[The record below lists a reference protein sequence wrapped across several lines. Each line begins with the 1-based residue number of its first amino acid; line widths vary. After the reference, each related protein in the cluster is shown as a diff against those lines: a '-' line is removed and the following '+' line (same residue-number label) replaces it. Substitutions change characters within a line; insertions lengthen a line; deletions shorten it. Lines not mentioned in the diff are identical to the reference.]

1 MERLNFETL
10 FRIVRWD
17 YNRCF
22 KDESLDKDL
31 FMEKYGKVMGEHYY
45 NKFVHEFNGNILKM
59 IGYFRGSEKE
69 GQVFCDMITE
79 CIEKYEQRGLYSNGT
94 YMKIEYIQKCKC
106 GAVTIR
112 FDNSASNSMFWETF
126 EKLDLDTGDAT
137 WLHQSYCCDHCINH
151 WGIGLCGC
159 GSGQKVGKCEC
170 GSQKAHDIL
179 GVKYDSFGVILKNFG

>member
-1 MERLNFETL
+1 MEAKIKIAVLCFDVSDIGIITVNNRLMETLKQNIDLPEKEKLRRLMERLNFETL

-31 FMEKYGKVMGEHYY
+31 FMEKYGRVMGEHYY

-79 CIEKYEQRGLYSNGT
+79 RIEKYEQRESYNRG
-94 YMKIEYIQKCKC
+94 
-106 GAVTIR
+106 
-112 FDNSASNSMFWETF
+112 
-126 EKLDLDTGDAT
+126 KL
-137 WLHQSYCCDHCINH
+137 N
-151 WGIGLCGC
+151 
-159 GSGQKVGKCEC
+159 
-170 GSQKAHDIL
+170 
-179 GVKYDSFGVILKNFG
+179 N

>member
-10 FRIVRWD
+10 FRVVRWD

-79 CIEKYEQRGLYSNGT
+79 CIEKYEQRGLLDCVNFIEMTEGYLNKTCTFVSN
-94 YMKIEYIQKCKC
+94 
-106 GAVTIR
+106 
-112 FDNSASNSMFWETF
+112 
-126 EKLDLDTGDAT
+126 
-137 WLHQSYCCDHCINH
+137 
-151 WGIGLCGC
+151 
-159 GSGQKVGKCEC
+159 
-170 GSQKAHDIL
+170 
-179 GVKYDSFGVILKNFG
+179 